1 MMDLIQLNNP
11 RMSNNRV
18 FNINGIGP
26 TLNTMQGGRR
36 QPLIAIPVITPD
48 RATKQQNGRRF
59 KANGEPAFTLTAQ
72 DRHGVYNG
80 ISIRKLTPTECEL
93 LQGFPKG
100 YTEGFSDS
108 QRYKCLGNAVTT
120 HVITALMDRLC
131 DDKTS

>member
-1 MMDLIQLNNP
+1 MIKINQLNN
-11 RMSNNRV
+11 
-18 FNINGIGP
+18 P
-26 TLNTMQGGRR
+26 TLNTMQNGRR
-36 QPLIAIPVITPD
+36 QPLIAIPVITPN
-48 RATKQQNGRRF
+48 RATMQQNGRRF
-59 KANGEPAFTLTAQ
+59 KTNGEPAFTLTAQ
-72 DRHGVYNG
+72 DMHGVYNG

-120 HVITALMDRLC
+120 HVITALMDRMY

>member
-1 MMDLIQLNNP
+1 MIKINQLNNP
-11 RMSNNRV
+11 TFSNDRV
-18 FNINGIGP
+18 YAVEGLSP

-48 RATKQQNGRRF
+48 RATKRQNGRRF

-131 DDKTS
+131 DE

>member
-1 MMDLIQLNNP
+1 MIKINQLNNP
-11 RMSNNRV
+11 TFSNDRV
-18 FNINGIGP
+18 YAVEGLSP

-36 QPLIAIPVITPD
+36 QPLIAIPVLTPN
-48 RATKQQNGRRF
+48 RATKRQNGRRF

-120 HVITALMDRLC
+120 HVITALMDRMY
-131 DDKTS
+131 DE